1 MFALAVLAVIGC
13 ALCNGV
19 AAILQ
24 KVGADSQKRV
34 DSLDASLLL
43 RLTRSAPYI
52 GGVALDLLGWSLTVF
67 AVRFIP
73 LFLAEAVIA
82 SSVAVTALLDRL
94 VLRHRLPR
102 NTWLSL
108 GVLLLGLGLL
118 GASATQQTA
127 VIVRGGVEWVIILAP
142 IGCLALGALLA
153 RNRGRTSTFVLAL
166 LSGVAFGGTSV
177 VGRVL
182 PITAQWWHVL
192 VHPLFW
198 SLVVYG
204 VAGVWLFTIALQ
216 RGLATTINASMTAAQ
231 TLIPAI
237 TGLAFLNDDIKGGLW
252 IFLIA
257 GLSCTLMGVFG
268 VARSSSMKPAQKATA

>member
-1 MFALAVLAVIGC
+1 MFTLAILAAVGC

-24 KVGADSQKRV
+24 KVGADSQKKV
-34 DSLDASLLL
+34 DSLNAGLLL
-43 RLTRSAPYI
+43 KLTRNAPYV
-52 GGVALDLLGWSLTVF
+52 GGLTLDLLGWSLTVF

-102 NTWLSL
+102 NTWASL
-108 GVLLLGLGLL
+108 AVLLLGLGLL

-127 VIVRGGVEWVIILAP
+127 VVVRGAVEWAIILAP
-142 IGCLALGALLA
+142 VGCLAVGALLA
-153 RNRGRTSTFVLAL
+153 RSHSRASAFILAF

-182 PITAQWWHVL
+182 PITAQWWHLL

-204 VAGVWLFTIALQ
+204 VTGVWLFTIALQ

-231 TLIPAI
+231 TLVPA
-237 TGLAFLNDDIKGGLW
+237 TVGLIFLSDDIRGDLW
-252 IFLIA
+252 IFLVA
-257 GLSCTLMGVFG
+257 GLVSTLIGVFG
-268 VARSSSMKPAQKATA
+268 VARSSSVKSAQKSIA